1 MQFNSKSFL
10 RQVSHPTLARFF
22 SRYPTF
28 SEFDWKALKENQID
42 PIFQTWNTLPD
53 SERREATQISRQAHA
68 LASVRGTRALI
79 EAGRERNLDLTEKLK
94 PIKSGQE
101 RALTC
106 FLDHPDVFG
115 AARILD
121 HVDGLPRRSWE
132 RRSGLAKVQLTVT
145 EEMNAAL
152 AKRISDF
159 YRQRDGRADRCKVE
173 HQVRGN
179 GCDWF
184 FSYPADYD
192 LEELGYDD
200 DGDLARRPRRT
211 VFEVVFVYDG
221 TTGNLDLYAEG
232 GRPIRDE
239 LVAIFTET
247 VLGHRQEPEPYKR
260 PPFDVLLFKNP
271 NLTLPTRPED
281 RIARTYVH
289 SLRFRTHWKSLGQIL
304 ALTESPGVPAYQVL
318 RDHLDPRT
326 ATLADVTL
334 LEVTLKAEF
343 ERSGKRNRV
352 VSFKITPNSCDLG
365 DSPEEEI
372 LKAYLREWGI
382 NDGD

>member
-1 MQFNSKSFL
+1 VQFNSKSFL
-10 RQVSHPTLARFF
+10 RQVSNPTLARFF

-28 SEFDWKALKENQID
+28 SAFDWKNLKEHQVD
-42 PIFQTWNTLPD
+42 PIFEIWNTLPD
-53 SERREATQISRQAHA
+53 DERREATRISRQAHA

-94 PIKSGQE
+94 PLKSGHE

-132 RRSGLAKVQLTVT
+132 RRGGLAQVQLAVT
-145 EEMNAAL
+145 AAMKSAL
-152 AKRISDF
+152 AKKISDF
-159 YRQRDGRADRCKVE
+159 YRQRDGRADHCKVE

-200 DGDLARRPRRT
+200 AGDLERRPRRS

-221 TTGNLDLYAEG
+221 TTGTLDLYAEG
-232 GRPIRDE
+232 GRPVRDE
-239 LVAIFTET
+239 LVAIFTEA

-260 PPFDVLLFKNP
+260 PPFDLALFKNP
-271 NLTLPTRPED
+271 NLTLATRPEHG
-281 RIARTYVH
+281 IARIYVH
-289 SLRFRTHWKSLGQIL
+289 SLRIRTHGTLPAQFLVI
-304 ALTESPGVPAYQVL
+304 AESPGVSAYQAI
-318 RDHLDPRT
+318 RDYFIAQT

-343 ERSGKRNRV
+343 ERPGKRNRV

-372 LKAYLREWGI
+372 LKAYLLEWKI
-382 NDGD
+382 NRGD

>member
-10 RQVSHPTLARFF
+10 RQVSNPTLARFF

-28 SEFDWKALKENQID
+28 STFDWKNLKENQIE
-42 PIFQTWNTLPD
+42 PIFETWNTLPEA
-53 SERREATQISRQAHA
+53 ERREATRISRQAHA

-94 PIKSGQE
+94 LIQSGHE

-121 HVDGLPRRSWE
+121 HIDGLPRRSWE
-132 RRSGLAKVQLTVT
+132 RRTGLAKIQLAVT
-145 EEMNAAL
+145 KEMKGSL

-159 YRQRDGRADRCKVE
+159 YRQRDGRADHCKVE
-173 HQVRGN
+173 HQVRDS

-192 LEELGYDD
+192 LDQLTYDSAGELVSQANPG
-200 DGDLARRPRRT
+200 

-221 TTGNLDLYAEG
+221 ATGNLDLYAEG
-232 GRPIRDE
+232 GRPVRDE
-239 LVAIFTET
+239 LVAIFTEA
-247 VLGHRQEPEPYKR
+247 VLGRREEPEPYKR
-260 PPFDVLLFKNP
+260 PPFDLVPFKNP
-271 NLTLPTRPED
+271 DMTLPTRPEHG
-281 RIARTYVH
+281 IAQIYVH
-289 SLRFRTHWKSLGQIL
+289 SLRFRTHWKAQGQIL
-304 ALTESPGVPAYQVL
+304 ALTESPGVSAYQVI

-326 ATLADVTL
+326 STLADVTL
-334 LEVTLKAEF
+334 LEVTLKVEF
-343 ERSGKRNRV
+343 ERPGKRNRV
-352 VSFKITPNSCDLG
+352 VSFKITPSHCDLG

-372 LKAYLREWGI
+372 LKQYLREWGI

>member
-10 RQVSHPTLARFF
+10 RQVSNPTLARFF

-28 SEFDWKALKENQID
+28 AEFDWKTLKNNQID
-42 PIFQTWNTLPD
+42 PIFETWNILPD
-53 SERREATQISRQAHA
+53 DERREATRISRQAHS

-79 EAGRERNLDLTEKLK
+79 EAGRERRVDLTEKLK
-94 PIKSGQE
+94 ALKSGQE

-132 RRSGLAKVQLTVT
+132 RRSGLAKMCLNVT
-145 EEMNAAL
+145 DVMKSAL
-152 AKRISDF
+152 AKRVSDF
-159 YRQRDGRADRCKVE
+159 YRQRDGRADHCKVE

-179 GCDWF
+179 GGDWF

-192 LEELGYDD
+192 FDELGYDD
-200 DGDLARRPRRT
+200 DGELESRPRRS

-221 TTGNLDLYAEG
+221 ATGNLDLYAEG
-232 GRPIRDE
+232 GRPVRDE
-239 LVAIFTET
+239 LVALFTET
-247 VLGHRQEPEPYKR
+247 ILGHRQELEPCRR
-260 PPFDVLLFKNP
+260 PPFDLALFKNP
-271 NLTLPTRPED
+271 NLTLPTRPEHG
-281 RIARTYVH
+281 IARVYVH
-289 SLRFRTHWKSLGQIL
+289 SLRFRTHWYALGQ
-304 ALTESPGVPAYQVL
+304 LTAQSESPGVSAFEMI
-318 RDHLDPRT
+318 RDHLNPRT

-343 ERSGKRNRV
+343 ERPGKRTRV
-352 VSFKITPNSCDLG
+352 VPCKITPNSCDLG

-372 LKAYLREWGI
+372 LKAYLLEWEI
-382 NDGD
+382 NRGD

>member
-1 MQFNSKSFL
+1 VQFNSKSFL
-10 RQVSHPTLARFF
+10 RQVSNPTLARFF

-28 SEFDWKALKENQID
+28 SEFDWQTLKEHQVE
-42 PIFQTWNTLPD
+42 PIFETWNTLPD
-53 SERREATQISRQAHA
+53 DERREATRISRQAHA

-94 PIKSGQE
+94 PFKSGHE

-132 RRSGLAKVQLTVT
+132 RRNGLALLQLAVT
-145 EEMNAAL
+145 EEMKRAL
-152 AKRISDF
+152 AQRISDF
-159 YRQRDGRADRCKVE
+159 YRQRDGRAEHCKVE

-192 LEELGYDD
+192 LDELGYDD
-200 DGDLARRPRRT
+200 DGDLERRPRRS

-221 TTGNLDLYAEG
+221 ATGNLDLYAEG

-239 LVAIFTET
+239 LVAIFTEA

-260 PPFDVLLFKNP
+260 PPFDLALFKNP
-271 NLTLPTRPED
+271 NLTLATRPEHG
-281 RIARTYVH
+281 IARIYVH
-289 SLRFRTHWKSLGQIL
+289 SLRFRTHSKSAGQIM
-304 ALTESPGVPAYQVL
+304 ALTESPGVSAYQVIH
-318 RDHLDPRT
+318 DHLDPRT

-343 ERSGKRNRV
+343 QRPGKRNRV
-352 VSFKITPNSCDLG
+352 LPFKITPNSCDLG

-372 LKAYLREWGI
+372 LKAYVREWEI
-382 NDGD
+382 NRGD